1 MRVATLIL
9 ASLVAACSAAP
20 TFPPNT
26 GAIVDQELIN
36 RASCGRLGAHGEG
49 AWTPTETDIQ
59 QLEPVLLERLV
70 PELAR
75 DTEIYEV
82 QAPSPG
88 DYIRRYAGVTVQGRR
103 VIAICGE
110 AASLYEERGEDWRT
124 SYILFRDGGAMS
136 FGAYYDRAKRTI
148 TYFEFGFVA

>member
-1 MRVATLIL
+1 M
-9 ASLVAACSAAP
+9 
-20 TFPPNT
+20 
-26 GAIVDQELIN
+26 
-36 RASCGRLGAHGEG
+36 
-49 AWTPTETDIQ
+49 
-59 QLEPVLLERLV
+59 LLERLV

-136 FGAYYDRAKRTI
+136 FGAHYDRAKRTI